1 MCQNKLLTNY
11 FRNPIYNCKILSRFC
26 TIFAWLQV
34 FIACSTVNYLHVKN
48 SFCSKENS
56 CKEIILFGCSCTQ
69 NCDKKQY
76 LIPQL
81 GGGITQPHVIQ
92 NTIIFI
98 HSSHNHKQWTRQVSG
113 SMMASLLRPFYWV
126 TNRCTDVAP
135 VLGREIDL
143 EEVIIIR
150 HHSRTPVLHL
160 CKKGNYC
167 KFSITATHF
176 CAGDSNDEYWYSDIL
191 NPYVWQ
197 TLRML

>member
-1 MCQNKLLTNY
+1 MKVLHHFGLIAGIHCIQYSK
-11 FRNPIYNCKILSRFC
+11 FFVCKEFILF
-26 TIFAWLQV
+26 
-34 FIACSTVNYLHVKN
+34 KN
-48 SFCSKENS
+48 SY
-56 CKEIILFGCSCTQ
+56 KEIILFGCLCTQ

-92 NTIIFI
+92 NTVIFV

-135 VLGREIDL
+135 VLQREIDL

-176 CAGDSNDEYWYSDIL
+176 CAGDSKYWYSDIL